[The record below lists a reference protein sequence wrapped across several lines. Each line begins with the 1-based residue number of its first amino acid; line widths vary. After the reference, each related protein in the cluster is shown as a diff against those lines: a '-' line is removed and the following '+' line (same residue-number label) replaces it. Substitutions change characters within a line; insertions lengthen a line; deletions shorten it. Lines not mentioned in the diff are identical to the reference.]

1 MSAYKILIVEDE
13 SRVAAFIKMGLEE
26 CGYTTDIAYDGMMG
40 KSLALSIQYD
50 LIVLDINLPHING
63 FQLCKLI
70 RENNLQTPILMLTAL
85 GRMEDKLQGFEYG
98 ADDYLSKPFEFKELL
113 ARIKALL
120 KRSRAQPMSAGVI
133 KIADLEINLDAKTIT
148 RAGIEIELRSKEY
161 TLLEYLA
168 TKKGKVISRSELIE
182 NVWGTNFDINSNV
195 VDVYINFLRNKMD
208 KDFTPQLIHTRVGM
222 GYVLKDL

>member
-26 CGYTTDIAYDGMMG
+26 CGYTTDIAYDGMVG

-63 FQLCKLI
+63 FQLCKII

-120 KRSRAQPMSAGVI
+120 KRSRAQPMSAGII

-161 TLLEYLA
+161 TLLEYMA
-168 TKKGKVISRSELIE
+168 IKKGKVISRSELIE

>member
-26 CGYTTDIAYDGMMG
+26 CGYDTDIAYDGMMG

-50 LIVLDINLPHING
+50 LIVLDINLPHVNG
-63 FQLCKLI
+63 FQLCKII
-70 RENNLQTPILMLTAL
+70 REKNIQTPILMLTAL

-98 ADDYLSKPFEFKELL
+98 ADDYLSKPFEFKELI

-120 KRSRAQPMSAGVI
+120 KRSRTQPILAGI
-133 KIADLEINLDAKTIT
+133 IRIADLEINLDAKTIT

-161 TLLEYLA
+161 TLLEYMA

-208 KDFTPQLIHTRVGM
+208 KNFTPQLIHTRVGM

>member
-13 SRVAAFIKMGLEE
+13 SKVAAFIKMGLEE
-26 CGYTTDIAYDGMMG
+26 CGYDTDIAYDGMMG

-63 FQLCKLI
+63 FQLCKII
-70 RENNLQTPILMLTAL
+70 REKNLQIPILMLTAL
-85 GRMEDKLQGFEYG
+85 GRMEDKLRGFEYG
-98 ADDYLSKPFEFKELL
+98 ADDYLAKPFEFKELI

-120 KRSRAQPMSAGVI
+120 KRNRTLPISAGI
-133 KIADLEINLDAKTIT
+133 ITIADLQINLDAKTIT

-161 TLLEYLA
+161 ALLEYMA
-168 TKKGKVISRSELIE
+168 IRKGKVVSRSELIE

>member
-26 CGYTTDIAYDGMMG
+26 CGYDTDIAYDGMMG

-50 LIVLDINLPHING
+50 LIVLDINLPHVNG
-63 FQLCKLI
+63 FQLCKII
-70 RENNLQTPILMLTAL
+70 REKNIQTPILMLTAL

-98 ADDYLSKPFEFKELL
+98 ADDYLSKPFEFKELI

-120 KRSRAQPMSAGVI
+120 KRSRTQPILAGI
-133 KIADLEINLDAKTIT
+133 IRIADLEINLDSKTIT

-161 TLLEYLA
+161 TLLEYMA

-208 KDFTPQLIHTRVGM
+208 KNFTPQLIHTRVGM